1 MRVNFSIGPYTPTR
15 LHTNTLPHTHARTHT
30 HTHTHTVCA
39 RACPG
44 THRRSLDTAP
54 TYAGRHDALWSV
66 TFHPVKRI
74 IVPSRQP
81 FFCVFLPQQKK
92 KKTKTKKKKTANLNT
107 IGTSVFNYSQKK
119 SWSICAGQPIL
130 DLTFWVELL
139 VVVRVLEQGTWF
151 TSGWYSAA
159 IR

>member
-92 KKTKTKKKKTANLNT
+92 TKQKQKQKNNCQFEYNRYFSVQLLTKKELINLCGPANLGLNLLSWT
-107 IGTSVFNYSQKK
+107 VSCGASFGTGHVVY
-119 SWSICAGQPIL
+119 
-130 DLTFWVELL
+130 FWL
-139 VVVRVLEQGTWF
+139 V
-151 TSGWYSAA
+151 
-159 IR
+159 